1 MELSG
6 PPHSRRLYCSC
17 VQRIVLAVG
26 CLAFCLP
33 ATAQSLSDLRESL
46 RVTQD
51 LQDDLRVLREDVRAA
66 RMPASTASAIPALQ
80 GAIDRVRADL
90 LLTSSGSARLQEAL
104 QTSGLP
110 VVAIQRQQQA
120 TAAFTERSD
129 RLLAALDAV
138 IAAANAPIDAARLR
152 PALDALSALLDQE
165 SIE

>member
-1 MELSG
+1 
-6 PPHSRRLYCSC
+6 
-17 VQRIVLAVG
+17 
-26 CLAFCLP
+26 
-33 ATAQSLSDLRESL
+33 
-46 RVTQD
+46 
-51 LQDDLRVLREDVRAA
+51 
-66 RMPASTASAIPALQ
+66 MPASTASAIPALQ

-138 IAAANAPIDAARLR
+138 TLTYDVSYLGTFSGGYAFTGDNVRLR
-152 PALDALSALLDQE
+152 LPPSLLQLRLTGRPCPP
-165 SIE
+165 